1 MAVWETNEC
10 IRGACGERSRAILY
24 LAEGRFYYLS
34 FNFEDGKWSIH
45 GLWPQNSATS
55 HPQYCRTVQFDLQ
68 KLSPILPQ
76 LRSSWTS
83 NRGSDEVFW
92 QHEWEKHGSCMF
104 NNCDEFEYFNKAL
117 ELFTYVIN
125 EGLVSN
131 TKPVALPP
139 WCPLTWHSNCFRR
152 QTSRSEQPSLHS

>member
-1 MAVWETNEC
+1 MWEWVRWLFGRPTSVYAE
-10 IRGACGERSRAILY
+10 
-24 LAEGRFYYLS
+24 LAESDRALSSTWRRGRFYYLS
-34 FNFEDGKWSIH
+34 LNFEDGKWSIH

-55 HPQYCRTVQFDLQ
+55 YPQYCRTVQFDLQ

-125 EGLVSN
+125 EGLVSKYK
-131 TKPVALPP
+131 TSGTTSMVPFDLAFKLLPP
-139 WCPLTWHSNCFRR
+139 ADIA
-152 QTSRSEQPSLHS
+152 E